1 LKAQAE
7 KEGERIGN
15 RWINLTPARNSEH
28 EVYLDDPQPQP
39 ERVIHTESD
48 VVFCGNLGED
58 TTEDMIKEHFDQAGG
73 VTRVHRPAERP
84 FAFVEFGTFDQAAA
98 AMEQLV
104 DAELNGAVPRLGLS
118 RPKRKGQEVV
128 TESDTCFVGNINSTV
143 EEEDLEELFDD
154 YEYSEIRMPPGKG
167 FAFVT
172 FDSNEAAA
180 KAFKECNGK
189 ELKGKAL
196 RVALAK
202 PKAPREEGPP
212 LEDTKPLGS
221 FLNEDN
227 VDRAI
232 KLRGLPFR
240 TDAAV
245 VLKFVHEQGEGL
257 DYVTEKDIVLEVKD
271 GKISGFALV
280 FLKDEDDVEKGLE
293 LDHKEIGTRW
303 VGVSAAEMRD

>member
-1 LKAQAE
+1 
-7 KEGERIGN
+7 
-15 RWINLTPARNSEH
+15 
-28 EVYLDDPQPQP
+28 
-39 ERVIHTESD
+39 
-48 VVFCGNLGED
+48 
-58 TTEDMIKEHFDQAGG
+58 
-73 VTRVHRPAERP
+73 
-84 FAFVEFGTFDQAAA
+84 
-98 AMEQLV
+98 
-104 DAELNGAVPRLGLS
+104 
-118 RPKRKGQEVV
+118 
-128 TESDTCFVGNINSTV
+128 
-143 EEEDLEELFDD
+143 
-154 YEYSEIRMPPGKG
+154 MPPGKG

-172 FDSNEAAA
+172 FDSNEAAS
-180 KAFKECNGK
+180 KAFKELNGK

-212 LEDTKPLGS
+212 LEDTKGLSS

-240 TDAAV
+240 TDVAV

-257 DYVTEKDIVLEVKD
+257 EYVTEKDVVLEVKD
-271 GKISGFALV
+271 GKITGFALV